1 MLARRMPLTAAAAAK
16 TVLVFGGTTE
26 GKQVAAWL
34 GNTDYTFWY
43 STKTPVE
50 VSLPANGR
58 YRWGALT
65 GAALVDFCQQHRV
78 GCVVHA
84 SHPFAEQLH
93 ATIAEASQRLGLPVL
108 RFERHYP
115 ERLTHPLVHY
125 AADYEEVVGRLL
137 AAGLAPALALSGV
150 QTIGRL
156 RGYWQHRP
164 LFCRILPRVASVELA
179 RQAGF
184 PPAHLITGWP
194 GADLAKEVALIQ
206 RIGAQ
211 AVVTKESG
219 ESGFLSVK
227 IAAALHA
234 GVPIFIVRRP
244 ALPASFR
251 RITQAD
257 ELLAHLSTFLHG
269 PAPDS

>member
-1 MLARRMPLTAAAAAK
+1 MPARRTPQPAVAK

-34 GNTDYTFWY
+34 GNTDYAFWY
-43 STKTPVE
+43 STKTLVE
-50 VSLPANGR
+50 ISLPANGR

-65 GAALVDFCQQHRV
+65 GAALVKFCHEHQV
-78 GCVVHA
+78 GCIVHA

-93 ATIAEASQRLGLPVL
+93 ATIAEASQQLGLPML
-108 RFERHYP
+108 RFERQYP

-125 AADYEEVVGRLL
+125 AADYEEVVGQLL
-137 AAGLAPALALSGV
+137 AAGHAPALALSGV

-156 RGYWQHRP
+156 RGFWQHWP
-164 LFCRILPRVASVELA
+164 MFCRVLPREASVELA

-184 PPAHLITGWP
+184 PLANLITGWP
-194 GADLAKEVALIQ
+194 GAGLAEEVALIQ
-206 RIGAQ
+206 RTGAQ
-211 AVVTKESG
+211 AVITKESG

-244 ALPASFR
+244 DIPASFR

-257 ELLAHLSTFLHG
+257 ELLAHLSTCLHG